1 MSPHFWIDRLNPWV
15 VRFDTGVRIRCYGLA
30 YLAGFLLTGWI
41 LLRLARKE
49 MLSIKEEE
57 VPTIVLYS
65 AWAVMIAGRHGYRLA
80 YLARK
85 VLLSTWKIF
94 ALWHGSM
101 PSHGGVAGPIIA
113 LSALVC
119 ECGKSMLPSPDA
131 AHATVPVAIAIF
143 INGELRARPTS
154 VP

>member
-1 MSPHFWIDRLNPWV
+1 VSRHFWIDRLNPWV
-15 VRFDTGVRIRCYGLA
+15 VRYDTGVRMRCYRFA

-41 LLRLARKE
+41 PLRWARKE
-49 MLSIKEEE
+49 MLPIKEEE

-65 AWAVMIAGRHGYRLA
+65 AWEVMIAGRHGYRLA

-101 PSHGGVAGPIIA
+101 PSHGGVAGPIIG
-113 LSALVC
+113 LWALVRQYA
-119 ECGKSMLPSPDA
+119 KSMLPLPDA

-143 INGELRARPTS
+143 INGELWARPIS
-154 VP
+154 AP